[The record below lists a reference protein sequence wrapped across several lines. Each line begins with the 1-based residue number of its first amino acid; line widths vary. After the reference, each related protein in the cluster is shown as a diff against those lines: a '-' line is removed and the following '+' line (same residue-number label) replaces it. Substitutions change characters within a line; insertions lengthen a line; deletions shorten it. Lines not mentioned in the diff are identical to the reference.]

1 MWISGVLKN
10 QNIVMYKIIKPKTNF
25 GYKYTQDFIRFIEK
39 PLYRKVNKSYNGL
52 VSITGVILIYTMLI
66 QCNTIGEYNVSII
79 R

>member
-1 MWISGVLKN
+1 
-10 QNIVMYKIIKPKTNF
+10 MYKKNNPNNDF
-25 GYKYTQDFIRFIEK
+25 GYKYTQNIIRFIEK

>member
-52 VSITGVILIYTMLI
+52 VSA
-66 QCNTIGEYNVSII
+66 
-79 R
+79 

>member
-1 MWISGVLKN
+1 
-10 QNIVMYKIIKPKTNF
+10 MYKKNNPNNDF

-52 VSITGVILIYTMLI
+52 VSFIGLLLINTMRYNV
-66 QCNTIGEYNVSII
+66 NTIGEYNVSII